1 MVQLFSKDVKT
12 MDRNS
17 SKGNQMKWHKEGFW
31 YKADYTGYEGLAEYI
46 VSKLLHF
53 SNLPNTEYVD
63 YDTEEILY
71 KNRCY
76 LGCRSKNFLPEGW
89 QLITLERL
97 FQGCYQKSLYQT
109 IFTIEN
115 KEKRLETLVD
125 YTVRLTGLKEFGVYM
140 SKLLTVDALFLNE
153 DRHTHNIAVLLD
165 SEGIFH
171 YCPIFDNGAGLMADT
186 SLDYPLTVPLEQLFG
201 NVSPKTFSGDF
212 DEQLDVAEILYG
224 QHLKFHF
231 SPKDILRYLEKE
243 ENYSD
248 EIKERVFR
256 ILLEQK
262 RKYLYLFE

>member
-1 MVQLFSKDVKT
+1 
-12 MDRNS
+12 
-17 SKGNQMKWHKEGFW
+17 
-31 YKADYTGYEGLAEYI
+31 
-46 VSKLLHF
+46 
-53 SNLPNTEYVD
+53 
-63 YDTEEILY
+63 
-71 KNRCY
+71 
-76 LGCRSKNFLPEGW
+76 
-89 QLITLERL
+89 
-97 FQGCYQKSLYQT
+97 
-109 IFTIEN
+109 
-115 KEKRLETLVD
+115 
-125 YTVRLTGLKEFGVYM
+125 M

-186 SLDYPLTVPLEQLFG
+186 TLDYPLTVPLEQLFG
-201 NVSPKTFSGDF
+201 GVSPKTFSGDF

-231 SPKDILRYLEKE
+231 SQKDILRYLEKE